1 MLAEADDDRAQMI
14 KARKG
19 RKKDRLNLDSKTPQN
34 SILDVC
40 VCVCVCVNLI
50 STTSFPIT
58 FCNSALPC

>member
-14 KARKG
+14 NARKR

-40 VCVCVCVNLI
+40 VCVCKSHL
-50 STTSFPIT
+50 
-58 FCNSALPC
+58 